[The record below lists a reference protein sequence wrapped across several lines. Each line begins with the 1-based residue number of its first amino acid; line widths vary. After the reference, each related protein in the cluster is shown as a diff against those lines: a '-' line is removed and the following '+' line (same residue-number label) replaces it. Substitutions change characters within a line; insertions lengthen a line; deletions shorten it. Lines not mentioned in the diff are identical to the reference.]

1 MGSGLKKDVS
11 ENAGQQE
18 GAAFPTEGIGDKS
31 LPSGEDLSLILR
43 ASKGIGGSNPAEGR
57 TFNPSRFVGMAV
69 DFETLL
75 LVRKGFISIV
85 ERSAGRCFSP
95 YLWRGTWRCRRAS
108 LRYQHRHRR
117 WDRWRPRC

>member
-57 TFNPSRFVGMAV
+57 TFNPSRFVGWQL
-69 DFETLL
+69 T
-75 LVRKGFISIV
+75 
-85 ERSAGRCFSP
+85 SAPSCW
-95 YLWRGTWRCRRAS
+95 YVRAS
-108 LRYQHRHRR
+108 FQLWSVALVDASPLIFGAVHGDVGVLH
-117 WDRWRPRC
+117 